1 VQASET
7 SGQKSG
13 FWVLTKADDASVDRM
28 IGRTEIGAVALALLM
43 PMGLAAM
50 GDELPAEIAATG
62 EAVVLRVHAVGAQI
76 YECQADP
83 SGHLS
88 WEFRE
93 PIASL
98 FEDGKTVGRHYAG
111 PKWEVGGS
119 VIVGAVVGH
128 APGATAKDIPWL
140 KLHISDTL
148 GDPDGPLEDV
158 TTVQRI
164 NTKGGVLEGACEK
177 AGEFQAEP
185 YSADYIFL
193 EKSP

>member
-1 VQASET
+1 
-7 SGQKSG
+7 
-13 FWVLTKADDASVDRM
+13 M
-28 IGRTEIGAVALALLM
+28 IGRTQIGAVALALLM

-62 EAVVLRVHAVGAQI
+62 EAVVLRVHAEGAQI
-76 YECQADP
+76 YECKPADV
-83 SGHLS
+83 GGLK
-88 WEFRE
+88 WQFRE

-98 FEDGKTVGRHYAG
+98 FQDGKTVGRHYAG
-111 PKWEVGGS
+111 PKWEIDGS
-119 VIVGAVVGH
+119 VIVGEMVGH

-140 KLHISDTL
+140 KLQISDTL

-158 TTVQRI
+158 TAVQQI
-164 NTKGGVLEGACEK
+164 NTKGGNLEGACDK

-193 EKSP
+193 GKSP